1 MTSRHV
7 YSGADPRADV
17 RGAGDP
23 GSPPRRAEAS
33 AVPQDEGGAGAPVG
47 RARGGEK
54 PAEKESTKEGR
65 GGGGGGASKQHSSKI
80 YSTANAYGMII

>member
-7 YSGADPRADV
+7 NSGADPRANV

-23 GSPPRRAEAS
+23 GSPPRRAEGS
-33 AVPQDEGGAGAPVG
+33 VVPQDEGGAGAPVG
-47 RARGGEK
+47 RAREGGEK

-65 GGGGGGASKQHSSKI
+65 GGGEALQN
-80 YSTANAYGMII
+80 STVVKSTLLPMRMV

>member
-7 YSGADPRADV
+7 YSDADPRADA

-23 GSPPRRAEAS
+23 GAPPRRAEGS

-47 RARGGEK
+47 RARERGEK
-54 PAEKESTKEGR
+54 PAEKENTEEGER
-65 GGGGGGASKQHSSKI
+65 GRRRHKTVQ
-80 YSTANAYGMII
+80 